1 MRIYASSPI
10 ASPRREDLAS
20 LAKVRESLLCVRLV
34 DLYSVISG
42 SHSLHSIGSQLTD
55 PRCSFVY
62 REKTLALLSLVAL
75 ADTQFYERL
84 LSVGPPR

>member
-1 MRIYASSPI
+1 MAES
-10 ASPRREDLAS
+10 
-20 LAKVRESLLCVRLV
+20 KVRESLLCVRLV